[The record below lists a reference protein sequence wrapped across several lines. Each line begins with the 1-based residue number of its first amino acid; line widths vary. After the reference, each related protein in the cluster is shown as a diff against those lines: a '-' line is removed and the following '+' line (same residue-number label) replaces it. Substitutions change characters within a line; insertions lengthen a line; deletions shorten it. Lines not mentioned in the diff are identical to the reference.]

1 MDRTLSNQFLI
12 IINFFE
18 YVGGFVLGK
27 ILGNTFPNPRK
38 IFNQQKPKEN
48 LKEKNVP
55 RYLGSNYTCLVGV
68 VPKKVKR
75 KLLPLTCLKSF
86 TNIYWG
92 IIFNT
97 VSSIIKAF
105 DIKFDYLLLKLVINQ
120 LISCTVHILITF
132 IKGWFC
138 PMNKW
143 QCRQKDC
150 FPISLCG
157 NMFDPTSET
166 SSFHLHVL
174 EKVSN

>member
-1 MDRTLSNQFLI
+1 M
-12 IINFFE
+12 
-18 YVGGFVLGK
+18 GGFVLGK

-120 LISCTVHILITF
+120 LIFCIVHILITF
-132 IKGWFC
+132 IKGWFVQWT
-138 PMNKW
+138 NDNVARKIA
-143 QCRQKDC
+143 
-150 FPISLCG
+150 FPFHFVAICLTLHQRLPVSIC
-157 NMFDPTSET
+157 MF
-166 SSFHLHVL
+166 
-174 EKVSN
+174 